1 MNCFALNDWYKSL
14 LFLCLC
20 VLALS
25 SCGGSS
31 EAVTPIESLS
41 VLSDVGVSSTLQTS
55 AHSGANSD
63 LSIAAPAPTLGDSI
77 SMPTQ
82 SPVADAPSDPSIA
95 ATALGDKISVS
106 TQSRFAGA
114 ISSLMFRGKEYIDI
128 SDHGREMQSASS
140 FDQLGE
146 CYNPTEAGSR
156 DDGSGATSSSR
167 LLSVSKGLNWLETE
181 TDMAFWL
188 SPGTDYLRTTNRTC
202 GDQAQVT
209 QAVNSTVTANHLLK
223 KRVEIG
229 YAGQEN
235 VINYQAEFKV
245 PESRMTA
252 TFEAA
257 TVYTPKYF
265 ANRLTLDPVS
275 GKLQPTDMQGEQALP
290 VILGSADEQHAIGV
304 YSANLP
310 RNGLGYGT
318 FSFADT
324 NKINC
329 VFRETNILPQSYRYQ
344 CIFAVGTLKEVS
356 EAIMALYKNASS
368 LAATP

>member
-1 MNCFALNDWYKSL
+1 MCP
-14 LFLCLC
+14 C
-20 VLALS
+20 VLVLA
-25 SCGGSS
+25 SCGGSGEGS
-31 EAVTPIESLS
+31 AAIDSLS
-41 VLSDVGVSSTLQTS
+41 ATSDVGASSALKTS
-55 AHSGANSD
+55 AHSDTNGD
-63 LSIAAPAPTLGDSI
+63 LSTVAPAPAEQKIVPAQSPVAGVNGDMSIAAP
-77 SMPTQ
+77 
-82 SPVADAPSDPSIA
+82 
-95 ATALGDKISVS
+95 ALGDKISAT
-106 TQSRFAGA
+106 TQLRFAGA
-114 ISSLMFRGKEYIDI
+114 ISSLIFRGKEYIDI
-128 SDHGREMQSASS
+128 TDHGRQMQSASS

-156 DDGSGATSSSR
+156 NDGAGATSSSR

-202 GDQAQVT
+202 GDRPQVT
-209 QAVNSTVTANHLLK
+209 QAVNSTVTANHVLK

-235 VINYQAEFKV
+235 VVNYQAEFKV

-265 ANRLTLDPVS
+265 AKRLTLDPMT
-275 GKLQPTDMQGEQALP
+275 GKLQQTDIQGEQALP
-290 VILGSADEQHAIGV
+290 VILASADEQHAIGV
-304 YSANLP
+304 YSGNLP
-310 RNGLGYGT
+310 RNALGYGT

-329 VFRETNILPQSYRYQ
+329 VFRETNILPQTYRYQ
-344 CIFAVGTLKEVS
+344 CIFAVGTLIEVS
-356 EAIMALYKNASS
+356 GAIMALHKGASS